1 MEVMRQTMQVRVSL
15 AICFVALAT
24 IAMGC
29 SGSKVTTKSSSEL
42 SRYKVHSIALMPF
55 TSIATPQA
63 RDQDDLFLPA
73 PESVRRSD
81 ISLAI
86 PRDVQPPPKQTMV
99 VPGYAAE
106 KVTELF
112 WGRLQDRKGIHVMS
126 PADGVR
132 AASADGELAKLGPEK
147 VATAV
152 AKRLKAD
159 AALIGLVSVY
169 QERMGSRLGANPP
182 ATVGFQAKVVAADGQ
197 VLWVGGYYERQ
208 RPMTEDLLG
217 FLQRWAFVTAAELA
231 EYGVDEVLRD
241 FPFGMGEGK

>member
-1 MEVMRQTMQVRVSL
+1 MEVMRQAMQFRVSL
-15 AICFVALAT
+15 AIGVAFLAT

-29 SGSKVTTKSSSEL
+29 SESKVTTKSSSEL
-42 SRYKVHSIALMPF
+42 SRYKVRTIVLMPF
-55 TSIATPQA
+55 ASIATPQA
-63 RDQDDLFLPA
+63 RDQDGLFLPA
-73 PESVRRSD
+73 PDSVRRSD

-86 PRDVQPPPKQTMV
+86 PRDVQPPPRQTMT

-126 PADGVR
+126 PADAVR
-132 AASADGELAKLGPEK
+132 AASADGELAKVGPEK
-147 VATAV
+147 AATAV

-159 AALIGLVSVY
+159 AALIGLISVY

-208 RPMTEDLLG
+208 RPMNEDLMGFFRGWG
-217 FLQRWAFVTAAELA
+217 FLTETELA
-231 EYGVDEVLRD
+231 EYGVDEILKK
-241 FPFGMGEGK
+241 FPFGREGDQ